1 MKKVAIK
8 SDNLL
13 WKKIV
18 SEIKK
23 KSAYGTSAGQWS
35 ARKAQAAVKAYKK
48 AGGEYISYDK
58 SATSL
63 HKWTEQKWKTKS
75 GKKSSITGERYLPS
89 RAIESL
95 SSEEYKLTS
104 NKKKKDSLVGKQFSK
119 QPISI
124 ARKTKKFRT

>member
-1 MKKVAIK
+1 MFNIALYQPDIPQNTAAIIRLCSCFGATLEIIEPCGFNLEDKRMKKVAIK
-8 SDNLL
+8 TDNLL

-75 GKKSSITGERYLPS
+75 GKKRWIFQL
-89 RAIESL
+89 
-95 SSEEYKLTS
+95 
-104 NKKKKDSLVGKQFSK
+104 F
-119 QPISI
+119 
-124 ARKTKKFRT
+124 

>member
-75 GKKSSITGERYLPS
+75 GKKSSVTGERYLPS
-89 RAIESL
+89 MAIESL
-95 SSEEYKLTS
+95 SNEEYKLTS

-124 ARKTKKFRT
+124 ARKIKKFRT